1 MIKKLFLGA
10 AASLSILAL
19 SACGGGGS
27 SATPQPVNKVYLR
40 VNMNDVPVAST
51 DTLWLGIYKNGKTT
65 VGQLGP
71 TPNGSVTY
79 PLDGAG
85 AGGWADQI
93 AVLDEDAHGNE
104 IAGAV
109 IDNLLIPTTSGDGT
123 YTIVFN
129 LHKGQT
135 VSSGFRRD
143 GATIVKKITL

>member
-1 MIKKLFLGA
+1 MTKKLFLGA

-19 SACGGGGS
+19 SACGGGGG
-27 SATPQPVNKVYLR
+27 SATPQPVTKVYLR

-51 DTLWLGIYKNGKTT
+51 DTLWAGIYKNGKTT
-65 VGQLGP
+65 VGLLGP
-71 TPNGSVTY
+71 TPSGSVTY

-85 AGGWADQI
+85 AGGSADQL
-93 AVLDEDAHGNE
+93 AVLDEDAYGNE

-109 IDNLLIPTTSGDGT
+109 INNLVIPMTSGDGS

-135 VSSGFRRD
+135 VSSVFRRS
-143 GATIVKKITL
+143 GATIVKKIAL